1 MVLGMQP
8 AVTALKWILIQQ
20 VTMVYPVQHGVRN
33 QRDKQ
38 DDDDDDDDDD
48 RTSEICLHLKAFV
61 FHLFK
66 KHIRVSI

>member
-1 MVLGMQP
+1 MQP
-8 AVTALKWILIQQ
+8 AVTALKWILIEQ
-20 VTMVYPVQHGVRN
+20 VTMVYPVHLGVRN

-38 DDDDDDDDDD
+38 DDDDDDDDD